1 MFISAFTK
9 PRRCLFW
16 SEVPLGLSHQF
27 KSIRINYLCCIEM
40 MMHTLQGIFSRLR
53 CVAEGGKNEHA
64 NELYSYYLQ
73 SSQRTQVPVVDECPL
88 SREKSK
94 KTGCRN
100 VWLHL
105 TTIPQMK
112 AFRRVLS
119 VGVTRCVVYTVILK
133 NGFQVHMEWT
143 LIIDRTYTI
152 VHMAKLPTMVQWL
165 SSAHYT

>member
-1 MFISAFTK
+1 
-9 PRRCLFW
+9 
-16 SEVPLGLSHQF
+16 
-27 KSIRINYLCCIEM
+27 
-40 MMHTLQGIFSRLR
+40 
-53 CVAEGGKNEHA
+53 
-64 NELYSYYLQ
+64 
-73 SSQRTQVPVVDECPL
+73 
-88 SREKSK
+88 
-94 KTGCRN
+94 
-100 VWLHL
+100 
-105 TTIPQMK
+105 MK